1 MRRADLMKTQTPKE
15 HIDEAQMV
23 LDDMQRPVEMR
34 YAGAQTHAL
43 LAIAKLMLAQME
55 GEGEE

>member
-1 MRRADLMKTQTPKE
+1 MMADKAKTPAG
-15 HIDEAQMV
+15 HIEEAEML

-43 LAIAKLMLAQME
+43 IAIAKMLHAQMKE
-55 GEGEE
+55 AE

>member
-1 MRRADLMKTQTPKE
+1 MELDSPRS
-15 HIDEAQMV
+15 HIEEAQML

-34 YAGAQTHAL
+34 YAGVQAHAL
-43 LAIAKLMLAQME
+43 LAIAKMMLAQME